1 MKKLIFPLLLVFLY
15 SCSSLTVTSDWD
27 KSIDFDDYT
36 TFSLYPWD
44 AHNDSIVNPFQKTR
58 LIDAMKDQMSL
69 RGYQYQEE
77 GGELVVSLYITLKN
91 QTGYTS
97 YTDHY
102 GMYGGVGP
110 GWGYGVPWGFYGA
123 GYGGFGGVSTTTT
136 TPYNYTEG
144 TFVVD
149 VFDAKDKK
157 LAWQAVG
164 SGVVGDNPQQTDK
177 NIPKGMA
184 KMFSTFPKKPVS
196 KK

>member
-1 MKKLIFPLLLVFLY
+1 MKKLLLPLVFIFLY
-15 SCSSLTVTSDWD
+15 ACSPLTVTSDWD
-27 KSIDFDDYT
+27 KATNFDSFTSY
-36 TFSLYPWD
+36 SLYPWD
-44 AHNDSIVNPFQKTR
+44 KHNDSIVNPFQKER
-58 LIDAMKDQMSL
+58 LIAAMKDQMNM

-91 QTGYTS
+91 QTGYNS

-102 GMYGGVGP
+102 GMYGP
-110 GWGYGVPWGFYGA
+110 GWGYGVPWGFYGGA
-123 GYGGFGGVSTTTT
+123 YGGFGGVSTTTV

-149 VFDAKDKK
+149 VFNAKDKK
-157 LAWQAVG
+157 LAWQAIG
-164 SGVVGDNPQQTDK
+164 SGVVGDNPQKTSD

-184 KMFSTFPKKPVS
+184 KMFASFPKKPIS